1 MVAERVADCAWR
13 IEDKYSRYRRGNVI
27 DEINTA
33 GGRAVTVD
41 EETAKLLDF
50 AATLHDLSDGLFDV
64 TSGVLRRA
72 WTFDGGTRVPTQAE
86 IDALLPLVGW
96 DKVQWSRPK
105 LRLPPGMQLDFG
117 GIGKEY
123 AVDQAVQ
130 IARNIC
136 SRGALVNFG
145 GDLAVSRP
153 RADGRPWRVGIEN
166 PAVRARAASR
176 VLDLRHGALATSGD
190 THRFVLADGTRYSH
204 ILNPRSGW
212 PVSERATLG
221 DGCRRHLYSCRN
233 ADDPRG
239 AGRKG
244 RRAVPG
250 RRTCSPLGDSPLN
263 VARPFP
269 RRRSPAIIASLPAA
283 HDRYARPQRRP
294 RSKPRRQPLLAAQ
307 PDRIWPRAFRS
318 EATNT
323 LRDRPRS
330 VLRGQCLS
338 AAATQMPTLRRTR
351 RATTA

>member
-1 MVAERVADCAWR
+1 MAGPCEVLIETLDATEARVVAERVADCAWR

-50 AATLHDLSDGLFDV
+50 AATLHELSDGLFDL

-105 LRLPPGMQLDFG
+105 LRLPPGMQLDLG

-130 IARNIC
+130 IARNTC

-145 GDLAVSRP
+145 GDLAVSRS

-176 VLDLRHGALATSGD
+176 VLDLRYGALATSGD

-204 ILNPRSGW
+204 ILDPRSGW
-212 PVSERATLG
+212 PVR
-221 DGCRRHLYSCRN
+221 
-233 ADDPRG
+233 
-239 AGRKG
+239 
-244 RRAVPG
+244 
-250 RRTCSPLGDSPLN
+250 DS
-263 VARPFP
+263 
-269 RRRSPAIIASLPAA
+269 
-283 HDRYARPQRRP
+283 
-294 RSKPRRQPLLAAQ
+294 
-307 PDRIWPRAFRS
+307 
-318 EATNT
+318 
-323 LRDRPRS
+323 PRS
-330 VLRGQCLS
+330 VTV
-338 AAATQMPTLRRTR
+338 AAGTCTQAGMLTTLAVLAGKGAERFLDAELVPHWVIRH
-351 RATTA
+351 

>member
-153 RADGRPWRVGIEN
+153 RADGRPWRVGIED

-212 PVSERATLG
+212 PV
-221 DGCRRHLYSCRN
+221 
-233 ADDPRG
+233 
-239 AGRKG
+239 
-244 RRAVPG
+244 
-250 RRTCSPLGDSPLN
+250 
-263 VARPFP
+263 
-269 RRRSPAIIASLPAA
+269 
-283 HDRYARPQRRP
+283 
-294 RSKPRRQPLLAAQ
+294 
-307 PDRIWPRAFRS
+307 PDA
-318 EATNT
+318 
-323 LRDRPRS
+323 PRS
-330 VLRGQCLS
+330 VTV
-338 AAATQMPTLRRTR
+338 AAATCTHAGMLTTLAVLAGKDAERFLEAELVPHWVQRG
-351 RATTA
+351 

>member
-1 MVAERVADCAWR
+1 MAAAVRSVELALEDGFWVGRFRAMAGPCEVLIETLDATEARAVAERVAECAWR
-13 IEDKYSRYRRGNVI
+13 IEDKYSRYRRGNVV

-33 GGRAVTVD
+33 GGRAITVD

-50 AATLHDLSDGLFDV
+50 AATLHDLSDGLFDI

-72 WTFDGGTRVPTQAE
+72 WTFDGGTRVPAQAE

-136 SRGALVNFG
+136 GRGALVNFG

-153 RADGRPWRVGIEN
+153 RADGRPWRVGIED
-166 PAVRARAASR
+166 PAVRARAVSK

-190 THRFVLADGTRYSH
+190 THHFVQADGTRYSH

-212 PVSERATLG
+212 PVS
-221 DGCRRHLYSCRN
+221 N
-233 ADDPRG
+233 A
-239 AGRKG
+239 
-244 RRAVPG
+244 
-250 RRTCSPLGDSPLN
+250 
-263 VARPFP
+263 
-269 RRRSPAIIASLPAA
+269 
-283 HDRYARPQRRP
+283 
-294 RSKPRRQPLLAAQ
+294 
-307 PDRIWPRAFRS
+307 
-318 EATNT
+318 
-323 LRDRPRS
+323 PRS
-330 VLRGQCLS
+330 VTV
-338 AAATQMPTLRRTR
+338 AAATCTHAGMLTTLAVLEGRNAERFLEAER
-351 RATTA
+351 VPHWVQRG

>member
-1 MVAERVADCAWR
+1 MAATARSVELAVEDSFWVGRFRAMAGPCEVLIETLDATGARVVAERVANCAWR
-13 IEDKYSRYRRGNVI
+13 IEDKYSRYRRGNVV

-33 GGRAVTVD
+33 GGRAITVD

-72 WTFDGGTRVPTQAE
+72 WTFDGGTRVPTQTE

-105 LRLPPGMQLDFG
+105 LRLPAGMQLDFG

-136 SRGALVNFG
+136 SHGALVNFG

-153 RADGRPWRVGIEN
+153 RADGRPWRVGIED
-166 PAVRARAASR
+166 PAVRARAAST

-212 PVSERATLG
+212 PVSDA
-221 DGCRRHLYSCRN
+221 
-233 ADDPRG
+233 
-239 AGRKG
+239 
-244 RRAVPG
+244 
-250 RRTCSPLGDSPLN
+250 
-263 VARPFP
+263 
-269 RRRSPAIIASLPAA
+269 
-283 HDRYARPQRRP
+283 
-294 RSKPRRQPLLAAQ
+294 
-307 PDRIWPRAFRS
+307 
-318 EATNT
+318 
-323 LRDRPRS
+323 PRS
-330 VLRGQCLS
+330 VTV
-338 AAATQMPTLRRTR
+338 AAATCTHAGMLTTLAVLEGTNAERFLAAERVPHWIRRH
-351 RATTA
+351 